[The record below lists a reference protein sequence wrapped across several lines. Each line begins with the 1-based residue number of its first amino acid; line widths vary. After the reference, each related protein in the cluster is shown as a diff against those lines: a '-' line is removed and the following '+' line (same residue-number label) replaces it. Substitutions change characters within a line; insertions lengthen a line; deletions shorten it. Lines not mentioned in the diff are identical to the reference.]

1 MILVTGASGGVGR
14 EVCLRLAARGEHLLL
29 SARDRLR
36 LTVLAEQVRAAGG
49 SAEVLQIGRAHV

>member
-36 LTVLAEQVRAAGG
+36 MAARGGEERA
-49 SAEVLQIGRAHV
+49 